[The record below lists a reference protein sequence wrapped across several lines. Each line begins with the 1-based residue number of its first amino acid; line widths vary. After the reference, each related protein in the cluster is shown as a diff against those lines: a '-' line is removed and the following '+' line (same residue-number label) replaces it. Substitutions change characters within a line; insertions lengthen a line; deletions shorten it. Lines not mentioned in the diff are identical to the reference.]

1 MHQLGNIHWSMKNLI
16 VAISSRNYCF
26 PLPWQIS
33 IVSSSSVCGRAW
45 RSSTP
50 SALKFWLTSSCMGLL
65 QVKHSCCEC
74 SHGMS
79 RDQHFTAPLLNLIH
93 KQNSHRYKQQSRN
106 YKTLCV
112 HVCVCTCTHVFL
124 CVVYV
129 WVCIPTE
136 THAKTGEAQWVSYSI
151 TRSLSEQR
159 VRLIADP
166 SICPLSLQPSLAIWF
181 GCSCL

>member
-1 MHQLGNIHWSMKNLI
+1 MIPYISHHAHTNTMSFGGHNLLSLVLSIYASVREYSLEYEKPSSGRILKNY
-16 VAISSRNYCF
+16 RF

-79 RDQHFTAPLLNLIH
+79 RDQHFTAPLLILIH
-93 KQNSHRYKQQSRN
+93 KAKQSQ
-106 YKTLCV
+106 
-112 HVCVCTCTHVFL
+112 
-124 CVVYV
+124 
-129 WVCIPTE
+129 I
-136 THAKTGEAQWVSYSI
+136 
-151 TRSLSEQR
+151 
-159 VRLIADP
+159 
-166 SICPLSLQPSLAIWF
+166 
-181 GCSCL
+181 